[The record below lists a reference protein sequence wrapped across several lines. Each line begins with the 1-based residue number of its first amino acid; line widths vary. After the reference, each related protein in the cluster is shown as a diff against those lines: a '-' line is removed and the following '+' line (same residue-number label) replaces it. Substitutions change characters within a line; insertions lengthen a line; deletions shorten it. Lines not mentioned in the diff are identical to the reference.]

1 MASSVARSAV
11 SHDRTEK
18 VHAEKKDGKIRIAK
32 IGGRYLVFDVADVA
46 QLRRQH
52 NMCAVLVGI
61 TPQAPNQSVFSSLPL
76 ELTAD
81 EVRWLVYERRAAYVA
96 DDWQAHLTSLA
107 QPAARR
113 AYMDNVLRQRQAAQ
127 VLADEVA
134 AERERRGAEVRAN
147 QAAKRSERKSKKAA
161 SKAGGSEKE
170 GVKEKETE
178 PEAAHPVVAAEEP
191 KVLPEAKE
199 VVAETVVDDI
209 PHKIVVAKAT
219 DRANDH
225 ADLEPLLRPP
235 PRTEEVMQQEDD
247 FIFGGLVEVE
257 RMKAERA
264 RRGTSPAPEK
274 EEKDLSPPPK
284 KEEEEKATPTASGK
298 PLVRITPTTSAG
310 LFGDDDEDGGAAL
323 VPPRTSSPTSAS
335 SFSSAALRAYLADR
349 GYYTTPGLRFG
360 GALSVYPGDPFRYH
374 AHFVAT
380 SYGWDEPIKLLDVV
394 STGRLATGVK
404 KGLLIGGAKPAKKKT
419 DGDGGT
425 MVRTFT
431 LEWAAI

>member
-11 SHDRTEK
+11 GHDKTEK
-18 VHAEKKDGKIRIAK
+18 VVAEKKDGKIRIAK

-46 QLRRQH
+46 LLRRQH

-81 EVRWLVYERRAAYVA
+81 EVRWLVYERHAAYVA
-96 DDWQAHLTSLA
+96 DDWQAHLASLT

-113 AYMDNVLRQRQAAQ
+113 AYMDSVLRQRRAAQ

-147 QAAKRSERKSKKAA
+147 QAAKRAERKSKKAVGKA
-161 SKAGGSEKE
+161 SSSKKAA
-170 GVKEKETE
+170 VKETE
-178 PEAAHPVVAAEEP
+178 IVPEAAYPVMSGER
-191 KVLPEAKE
+191 KVSE
-199 VVAETVVDDI
+199 VKDTMAETVVNAI
-209 PHKIVVAKAT
+209 PHKIVVSKAT

-257 RMKAERA
+257 RMKAERV
-264 RRGTSPAPEK
+264 RGTSPAPEK
-274 EEKDLSPPPK
+274 EGKDLSSQPK
-284 KEEEEKATPTASGK
+284 KEGEKKTTPAASGK
-298 PLVRITPTTSAG
+298 LVRITPTTSAG
-310 LFGDDDEDGGAAL
+310 LFGDDDEEGGAAL
-323 VPPRTSSPTSAS
+323 IPPRSTSPSSAS
-335 SFSSAALRAYLADR
+335 SFSSAALRAHLADC

-404 KGLLIGGAKPAKKKT
+404 KGLLIGGAKPAETKV
-419 DGDGGT
+419 DGDGDGT
-425 MVRTFT
+425 VVRTFT